1 MVKSPVPMYASIMTA
16 LGCEVDASD
25 LVSFIMPSG
34 DRSPLLV
41 EGRRLVLPTPE
52 MLKRIQGDQHIAY
65 HPLCEMIMMNESQV
79 QAKIRNVINIKTM
92 FVISTL
98 MLELISIAISPDK
111 KITSKAPYF
120 DLFTEMQEASPRT
133 QKSVKSLVDAF
144 KPSGLERRLV
154 NFQSKRTGKINDKN
168 FRRITSV
175 VFPILAEF
183 DEKKPADR
191 IFDVKMSKKDKEVIF
206 RLLKYIV
213 PSIMVPDHYSAGS
226 ESMIA
231 PSFDSLM
238 KSYALLMAD
247 LNKISWKFKDDLA
260 NVSFLNVDLSFLDM
274 TKDLEQYKGFL
285 PPLDGNQGEQN
296 LNAQASSQNAI
307 SIDGMTPAKLGIEN
321 VPVVSGTL
329 TSPSVTNTVKTP
341 EQIAKATAAST
352 NGVGLAIPPMGGG
365 MGMMGGMMAGAALGG
380 MAMGNLGMGMPMN
393 GFNPMMGGMM
403 GGNFGGFPTV
413 AGGQPNAGF
422 IHPNGTQGINPMLAN
437 GMMGGMPGMPGMNM
451 GGMGMPNMGFNGFMP
466 GQMGMMGMGQVLP
479 AGCVMGRTKVVN
491 LMTDSLDELERELPP
506 DVYSQIYTQ
515 RAAMGQQ
522 SVQQAMWSQMM
533 GGGFKAA

>member
-25 LVSFIMPSG
+25 LISFIMPSG

-120 DLFTEMQEASPRT
+120 DLFTEMQEATPRT
-133 QKSVKSLVDAF
+133 QKAVKSLVDTF
-144 KPSGLERRLV
+144 KPSGLDKRLV
-154 NFQSKRTGKINDKN
+154 NFQSKRTGKIGDKN

-175 VFPILAEF
+175 VFPILSEF

-191 IFDVKMSKKDKEVIF
+191 IFDVKMAKKDKEVIY

-213 PSIMVPDHYSAGS
+213 PSIAVPEQYSAGS

-247 LNKISWKFKDDLA
+247 LNKVSWKFKDDLA

-296 LNAQASSQNAI
+296 LNAQASAQNAI
-307 SIDGMTPAKLGIEN
+307 SIDGLAPAKLGTEN
-321 VPVVSGTL
+321 IPVAAGTL

-341 EQIAKATAAST
+341 EQIAKATGTAS
-352 NGVGLAIPPMGGG
+352 LAIPPMGG
-365 MGMMGGMMAGAALGG
+365 MGVMGGMMAGAALGG
-380 MAMGNLGMGMPMN
+380 MAMGNLGMGMG
-393 GFNPMMGGMM
+393 GFNPMLGGGML
-403 GGNFGGFPTV
+403 GGGFAGFPTV

-422 IHPNGTQGINPMLAN
+422 IHPNGTQGINPMMAN
-437 GMMGGMPGMPGMNM
+437 GMMGMNM
-451 GGMGMPNMGFNGFMP
+451 NGMGMMGTGFNGFMP
-466 GQMGMMGMGQVLP
+466 GQMGGMGMMGMGQMLP
-479 AGCVMGRTKVVN
+479 AGCIMGKTKVVN
-491 LMTDSLDELERELPP
+491 LMTDPLDELEKEIPP
-506 DVYSQIYTQ
+506 DLYSQIYSQ
-515 RAAMGQQ
+515 RAMMGQQ